1 MWRGDGGSEAAKSS
15 CRTPGAAGLARVRWS
30 SAPRPANGHAVADVE
45 RHEVLAQFKRPIVAV
60 PGLGHDI
67 VHRRRRYSLAGE
79 QDEVGVDGK
88 LRLGLG
94 EYATSLARRGVGRDA
109 APAVGVRHSITP
121 SACA

>member
-1 MWRGDGGSEAAKSS
+1 MATGPKLKSTGATAGKGRAS
-15 CRTPGAAGLARVRWS
+15 SGRTPGAAGLAPVRWS
-30 SAPRPANGHAVADVE
+30 SPLRPANGDAVADVE

-67 VHRRRRYSLAGE
+67 VQRRGRYSLAGE

-94 EYATSLARRGVGRDA
+94 EYATSFARRDVVRDDA
-109 APAVGVRHSITP
+109 LDVGVLH
-121 SACA
+121 